1 MHMESEEKVRNKVKR
16 KLHIDNKRLINSF
29 SYAFEGIK
37 QAYLGEQNLRIHIFI
52 DILIFMQ

>member
-1 MHMESEEKVRNKVKR
+1 MHMESEERVRSKVKR

-37 QAYLGEQNLRIHIFI
+37 QA
-52 DILIFMQ
+52 